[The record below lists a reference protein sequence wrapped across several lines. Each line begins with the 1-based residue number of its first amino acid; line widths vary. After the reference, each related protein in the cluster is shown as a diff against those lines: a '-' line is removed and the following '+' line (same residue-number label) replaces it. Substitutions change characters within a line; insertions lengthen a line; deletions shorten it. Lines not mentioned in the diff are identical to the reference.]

1 MYQYLFIFITQ
12 YIPLYAYRTFLNQ
25 SHNARHL
32 DCFPLVAIKNLAT
45 MNIHVHICLHI
56 HFHFMYLFIH
66 FWNEMGG

>member
-25 SHNARHL
+25 SRNARHL
-32 DCFPLVAIKNLAT
+32 DCFPLVPIKNLAT

-56 HFHFMYLFIH
+56 HFHFIYLFIH